1 MYYILDIIAAA
12 VVVICVV
19 SGSKKGAVRMIIS
32 AVGCVA
38 AAAAAVFVS
47 GAADEYVYDRFV
59 RPSVLSALEKK
70 ADEFVEDHFSEEKF
84 GEFLSENGIEI
95 DGDRLSSIAENAGEY
110 MEVLTDGE
118 FHDKLN
124 NIFTGYCQAI
134 TEVFAGIVPEDVL
147 AGAGSYINELETEND
162 RKFEMLTSDKRS
174 AAELIEREII
184 RPVVMKT
191 VRTVLFLITFAAVS
205 AVFALISYAFRAVRG
220 ISAVRSADNTLG
232 GILGLFQGIIMT
244 AAICV
249 ASYIFIGLTSDGNSY
264 LNTGII
270 SKTLAF
276 KWVYSGTLF
285 LLSLILN

>member
-12 VVVICVV
+12 VVIICAV

-32 AVGCVA
+32 VVGFAA

-70 ADEFVEDHFSEEKF
+70 ADEFAEDHFSQETF

-95 DGDRLSSIAENAGEY
+95 DGERLSGIAENAEEY
-110 MEVLTDGE
+110 MGVLTDGE

-124 NIFTGYCQAI
+124 NIFIGYCQTL
-134 TEVFAGIVPEDVL
+134 TEVFADVVPEDVL
-147 AGAGSYINELETEND
+147 SGAGSYINGLETEST

-184 RPVVMKT
+184 RPVLMKT
-191 VRTVLFLITFAAVS
+191 VKTVLFLITFAAVS
-205 AVFALISYAFRAVRG
+205 AVFALVSYAFRAVRG

-232 GILGLFQGIIMT
+232 GILGFFQGIVIT
-244 AAICV
+244 AAMCV
-249 ASYIFIGLTSDGNSY
+249 AAYIFIELTSDGNSY
-264 LNTGII
+264 LNTDTI

-276 KWVYSGTLF
+276 KWLYSGTLF